1 MRAALYLRQ
10 SRDAL
15 QNGLAVERQRQDCAK
30 LAAERGWEVTAVLID
45 NDLSASNGKVRP
57 GYEELLGMVDAGS
70 VDVIV
75 AYHVDR
81 LTRRLA
87 DLEHLIARCEKASVR
102 VATVSG
108 DIDLSTD
115 AGRLVGRILGSV
127 AAGEVERKS
136 ARQKRAA
143 LQAAEAGKPPTR
155 RAFGFINGDHDPAEA
170 PALQELYRLVLA
182 GMSMLAAT
190 RWLNDRGH
198 TTTTG
203 RPWDRSSTRK
213 MLLNPRNAGL
223 RAHNGEVVAQGTWR
237 PIVDGAT
244 WRAVVELVADP
255 SRSRTRNAVR
265 WLGGGL
271 YRCHCGA
278 RVRVNYSH
286 HGSRVYQCQSSA
298 HLSRSADPI
307 DELVTAVV
315 VARLRRADLADLL
328 VAETDDDVPALRD
341 QAAAERLRLDQIAAD
356 YADGMLTGRQVK
368 VATEKVT
375 ARLEQVEAA
384 LAEAGR
390 ASRLGPLLN
399 APDPGKAWLD
409 ADIDIR
415 RAVLDTLATVTV
427 LPGTLG
433 RAPFDPQTVRVEWKV
448 A

>member
-15 QNGLAVERQRQDCAK
+15 QDGLAVDRQREDCAK
-30 LAAERGWEVTAVLID
+30 LAAERGWEVTAVLTD
-45 NDLSASNGKVRP
+45 NDLSASNGKHRP
-57 GYEELLGMVDAGS
+57 GYEELLGMVDAGA
-70 VDVIV
+70 VDIIV
-75 AYHVDR
+75 AWHIDR

-87 DLEHLIARCEKASVR
+87 DLENLITRCTDAGVR

-108 DIDLSTD
+108 DLDLSTD

-143 LQAAEAGKPPTR
+143 LQAAESGKPPAR
-155 RAFGFINGDHDPAEA
+155 RAFGYTNGDHDPREA

-190 RWLNDRGH
+190 RWLNDHGH

-203 RPWDRSSTRK
+203 NQWDRSSTRK

-223 RAHNGEVVAQGTWR
+223 RAHNGEIVAQGTWR
-237 PIVDGAT
+237 PIVDEAT

-286 HGSRVYQCQSSA
+286 HGARVYQCQASA

-307 DELVTAVV
+307 DELVEAVV
-315 VARLRRADLADLL
+315 VARLRRADLVDLL
-328 VAETDDDVPALRD
+328 AAETGDDVPALRD

-356 YADGMLTGRQVK
+356 YADGLLTGRQVK
-368 VATEKVT
+368 IATAKVAT
-375 ARLEQVEAA
+375 RLEQVEAA
-384 LAEAGR
+384 LADAGR
-390 ASRLGPLLN
+390 STRLGPLLG
-399 APDPGKAWLD
+399 APDPGQAWLN

-415 RAVLDTLATVTV
+415 RAVLDTLAVVTV
-427 LPGTLG
+427 LAGTIG
-433 RAPFDPQTVRVEWKV
+433 RAPFDPDTVQIEWRS
-448 A
+448 